1 MAADIITQT
10 RLKTLVSY
18 DKTTGVFTRLVSNSG
33 YTKVG
38 DEVGSKQISGY
49 LAAQLDGKKY
59 LVHRLAW
66 LYVYGDFPEEHIDH
80 INGIRID
87 NRICNL
93 RTVNHIVNGQNR
105 NKSNSG
111 SVSGLLG
118 VCWSKDRNMWLAQIK
133 LPNSKSNKMLGRFK
147 TKEEAHQAYLIAKRK
162 YHDGCTI

>member
-133 LPNSKSNKMLGRFK
+133 LPNSKSNKNARK
-147 TKEEAHQAYLIAKRK
+147 IQNKRRSSSSIFDSK
-162 YHDGCTI
+162 KKIS